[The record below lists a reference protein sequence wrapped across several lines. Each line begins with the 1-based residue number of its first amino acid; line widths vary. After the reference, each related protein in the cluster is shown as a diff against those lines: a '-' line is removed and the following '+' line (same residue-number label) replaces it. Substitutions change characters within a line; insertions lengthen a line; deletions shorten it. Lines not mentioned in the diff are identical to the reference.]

1 MHQPLEALARVR
13 RAFGE
18 HGGVNRSIEAST
30 TFTVLEAGI
39 MPEIFQGL
47 RSPETGGCY
56 LYGRHFNPTVYA
68 LGRELAALEG
78 TEAAHCTASGMSA
91 ISATLMQLCKPG
103 DHIVASKVLYGGTY
117 ALLQN
122 YLPDRCQVRCTMVD
136 VDDLAALE
144 AAFTPTTRVLYV
156 ETMSNPTLVI
166 ADLPRLAALAH
177 RRGALLVVDNTFCPL
192 IVNPVQHGA
201 DIVLHSLTKFISG
214 ASDIIAGAV
223 CGSQELINSLMDVNH
238 GGFMLLGPTM
248 DPKVAFELSLRL
260 PHLGL
265 RIQEHSRRAQ
275 VFAERLHA
283 RGLSVIYPGLKTHAQ
298 HALLQGMGNTE
309 AYGAGGVFCV
319 DMGDTA
325 SAFRLMNALQNLQD
339 FGYIAVS
346 LGYFD
351 TLLSCSAVSTSSE
364 MPEAQQL
371 SAGLSPGLVR
381 ISIGYTGSL
390 EQRWQQF
397 DEALQSLGL

>member
-1 MHQPLEALARVR
+1 
-13 RAFGE
+13 
-18 HGGVNRSIEAST
+18 
-30 TFTVLEAGI
+30 

-78 TEAAHCTASGMSA
+78 TEAAYGTASGMSA
-91 ISATLMQLCKPG
+91 ITSTLMQLCKPG
-103 DHIVASKVLYGGTY
+103 DHIVASNVLYGGTY

-122 YLPDRCQVRCTMVD
+122 YLPTRCQVLCDMVD

-144 AAFTPTTRVLYV
+144 AAFQPSTRLLYV
-156 ETMSNPTLVI
+156 ETMSNPTLVV
-166 ADLPRLAALAH
+166 ADLPRLAEIAH
-177 RRGALLVVDNTFCPL
+177 RHGALLVVDNTFCPL
-192 IVNPVQHGA
+192 IVNPARLGA
-201 DIVLHSLTKFISG
+201 DIVLHSMTKFISG

-223 CGSQELINSLMDVNH
+223 CGSQALINSLMDVNH

-265 RIQEHSRRAQ
+265 RMREHSLRAQ
-275 VFAERLHA
+275 LFAERLQE
-283 RGLSVIYPGLKTHAQ
+283 RGLPVIYPGLKEHAQ
-298 HALLQGMGNTE
+298 HAVLKRIGNTE
-309 AYGAGGVFCV
+309 EFGAGGVFCV

-325 SAFRLMNALQNLQD
+325 AAFRLMNALQNMQN

-364 MPEAQQL
+364 MPAEQQRSVGL
-371 SAGLSPGLVR
+371 SAGLVR
-381 ISIGYTGSL
+381 ISIGYTGSI

-397 DEALQSLGL
+397 DEALKTLSL